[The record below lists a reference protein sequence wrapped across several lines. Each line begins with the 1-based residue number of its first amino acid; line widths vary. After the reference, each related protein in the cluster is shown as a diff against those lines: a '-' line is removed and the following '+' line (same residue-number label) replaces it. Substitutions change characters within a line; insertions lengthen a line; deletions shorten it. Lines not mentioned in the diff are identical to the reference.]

1 MQYLI
6 PLLLPWALLCTV
18 PGSAPNNPNPTN
30 PKLDPHYY
38 QAIKIGG
45 VKGDITV
52 IYFTVP
58 FNPERLKG
66 LKPGFG
72 WHLGYASIKTDVPL
86 KVGDTKVPAGQHK
99 LNCRLNEDGKTW
111 TFELQNGEL
120 VQAKLQVRRA
130 RRQGEEAVAKARDAV
145 AAVEAK
151 LAKAGIPANIVLPTS
166 TFKADD
172 EEHMIMYAINR
183 GWETAGIRQTKPR
196 GKTGVR
202 GTLRVSFSNLHYEF
216 GFEEIIEGAQDPE
229 DEQPNPRRRRRRR

>member
-1 MQYLI
+1 
-6 PLLLPWALLCTV
+6 
-18 PGSAPNNPNPTN
+18 
-30 PKLDPHYY
+30 
-38 QAIKIGG
+38 
-45 VKGDITV
+45 
-52 IYFTVP
+52 
-58 FNPERLKG
+58 
-66 LKPGFG
+66 
-72 WHLGYASIKTDVPL
+72 
-86 KVGDTKVPAGQHK
+86 GQHK

-120 VQAKLQVRRA
+120 MQAKRRMSRA
-130 RRQGEEAVAKARDAV
+130 RRRGPEEAVAKARDEV
-145 AAVEAK
+145 AAIEAK
-151 LAKAGIPANIVLPTS
+151 LKKAGTPVNIVLPTS

-183 GWETAGIRQTKPR
+183 GWETAGMGQTKPR